1 MKFETIEIE
10 PVKVR
15 ETELAYAIE
24 TLETHLATWRKA
36 GGRDDVAEAVLALSA
51 GACELSAKIAVGP
64 MLSDMGALTGN
75 GGVGT
80 AGGDQQ
86 KRLDLEAHALFRAS
100 LERSPVAVI
109 GSEEHD
115 VAEILDA
122 SRPLAVA
129 IDPLDGSSNIDTN
142 LSIGTIFAIFP
153 VPSSGTGSNDTAL
166 LQPGRDQLAA
176 GFFIYGPQT
185 ALVLTLRQGTHIFT
199 LDPKE
204 GVFYLTKASVRV
216 PQESSEYAINASNYR
231 HWPIAIRDYIDDL
244 IAGATGPRCKD
255 FNMRWVASMVAEA
268 YRIMARGGIYLYPR
282 DERKGYENGRLRLV
296 YEANPMAL
304 IFEQAGGAATDG
316 VNRILDLLPT
326 SLHQRVPLVF
336 GSADKVERVVRYH
349 LDAPDR
355 HRSQP
360 LFAERGLF
368 RI

>member
-1 MKFETIEIE
+1 M
-10 PVKVR
+10 
-15 ETELAYAIE
+15 
-24 TLETHLATWRKA
+24 HLAAWSKA
-36 GGRDDVAEAVLALSA
+36 GGREDVAETVMALAA
-51 GACELSAKIAVGP
+51 GARDLSAKVAVGP
-64 MLSDMGALTGN
+64 LLADMAALTGN
-75 GGVGT
+75 GAAGI

-86 KRLDLEAHALFRAS
+86 KRLDLEAHTLFRAS
-100 LERSPVAVI
+100 LESSPVAVF

-115 VAEILDA
+115 TAEVLDA
-122 SRPLAVA
+122 SKPLAVA

-153 VPSSGTGSNDTAL
+153 VPASGTGGDDTAL

-185 ALVLTLRQGTHIFT
+185 ALVVTLRRGTHIFT
-199 LDPKE
+199 LDPQE
-204 GVFYLTKASVRV
+204 GVFYLTKANVKV
-216 PQESSEYAINASNYR
+216 PHESNEYAINASNYR
-231 HWPIAIRDYIDDL
+231 HWPVAIRDYIDDL
-244 IAGATGPRCKD
+244 IAGSSGPRGKD

-282 DERKGYENGRLRLV
+282 DARHGYENGRLRLV

-304 IFEQAGGAATDG
+304 IFEEAGGAATDG
-316 VNRILDLLPT
+316 VNRILDILPT

-336 GSADKVERVVRYH
+336 GSDDKVKRVARYH
-349 LDAPDR
+349 SDAPER